1 MLVEV
6 MVTTMLNTKDQLHL
20 SRWLPQLVLSN
31 GVMWTSFTR
40 QILMDGCLGTR
51 RLHFLSQLI
60 IGVWLITW
68 CIITLICIA
77 SICEW
82 GLGKSKVHKY
92 KIELSFGAND
102 TKFRIVIS
110 TIHGE
115 PLRPVRYVIDTKCR
129 YWGNMAL
136 HGAATPHVAQE
147 NFSPPEISYMVWPFF
162 QNPQAK
168 TFLGF
173 LCVDHLIE
181 LRDGADVSHALCAL
195 Q

>member
-1 MLVEV
+1 
-6 MVTTMLNTKDQLHL
+6 MVTTMLDTKELFHWLH
-20 SRWLPQLVLSN
+20 RLVLSN
-31 GVMWTSFTR
+31 GAMWTLFMWLIQSR
-40 QILMDGCLGTR
+40 MNDCLGIR

-60 IGVWLITW
+60 IGVWLTTQ

-115 PLRPVRYVIDTKCR
+115 PLRPVRYLIDTKCR
-129 YWGNMAL
+129 YWGNMAPL
-136 HGAATPHVAQE
+136 HLMWHRKKI
-147 NFSPPEISYMVWPFF
+147 SPPEISDMVWPFF
-162 QNPQAK
+162 QPK
-168 TFLGF
+168 HF
-173 LCVDHLIE
+173 
-181 LRDGADVSHALCAL
+181 
-195 Q
+195 